1 MRDGIIWVRI
11 YEKSA
16 AGNLELFENASI
28 LNASTSPDMTQALLL
43 AAYQY
48 LPIVSF
54 AELWNA
60 LVSSITAR

>member
-1 MRDGIIWVRI
+1 MPATQLWWWLTREFMRDGIIWVRI

-43 AAYQY
+43 AAY
-48 LPIVSF
+48 
-54 AELWNA
+54 
-60 LVSSITAR
+60 